1 MLSNKMPTSFVPTEY
16 TEPKM
21 DVPTTNPEPRITPH
35 TPRKVEK
42 NVPPLFFEKARGGG
56 GQQSKTHMVHVDRI
70 QMLGF
75 DANRALTY
83 AQGI

>member
-56 GQQSKTHMVHVDRI
+56 GNKARPIWCMSTEFKCLASMQTG
-70 QMLGF
+70 L
-75 DANRALTY
+75 
-83 AQGI
+83 